1 MKSSVLVDQKKK
13 TKNDFQIWYRGVTN
27 VNYKRALE
35 IYCDKNSHI
44 IRACS
49 SKLNTNGNEALNA
62 SIGMFASKRI
72 DYRKSYSARCG
83 LAIGKRNDS
92 FFVKKVLDKVFKKG
106 ELSPFVYDAMLNL
119 EIEKKNS
126 VDQLN
131 TIYQKKKKKESANR
145 REIKAM

>member
-1 MKSSVLVDQKKK
+1 M
-13 TKNDFQIWYRGVTN
+13 
-27 VNYKRALE
+27 
-35 IYCDKNSHI
+35 
-44 IRACS
+44 
-49 SKLNTNGNEALNA
+49 NTNGNEALNA
-62 SIGMFASKRI
+62 SIGMFTSKRI

-131 TIYQKKKKKESANR
+131 TIYQKKKKERAR
-145 REIKAM
+145 YYE